1 MPDREAE
8 KLKEA
13 IKRQRKIIE
22 RAKEV
27 AREAKEE

>member
-1 MPDREAE
+1 MADKEAE

-13 IKRQRKIIE
+13 IRRQRKIIE